1 MASVTDSISSIFT
14 SIFDIFR
21 AIIETLLHVIQTVFA
36 TAQNLISSTVDLA
49 GGLANFLLS
58 KLSSPL
64 PEEKML
70 ESRGEVLT
78 GSR

>member
-1 MASVTDSISSIFT
+1 MSSVTDSISSLLA

-21 AIIETLLHVIQTVFA
+21 SIIETLLHAIQTVFA
-36 TAQNLISSTVDLA
+36 TAQNLITSTIDLA

-58 KLSSPL
+58 KLSSPV
-64 PEEKML
+64 PDEKMW
-70 ESRGEVLT
+70 ESGGEVLT